1 MYFISLALWIKT
13 AALAIPGH
21 GIISI
26 LYSIMSFSIS
36 LVCFKCVESNGE
48 NQILT
53 SFHLDII
60 AVTDLVEVCV
70 HVGRRPQIQFQLKS
84 VNFHEAQKHRV
95 IKRKIL

>member
-1 MYFISLALWIKT
+1 MVSSQYCTVLCHLALV
-13 AALAIPGH
+13 LFV
-21 GIISI
+21 
-26 LYSIMSFSIS
+26 LN
-36 LVCFKCVESNGE
+36 VESNGE

-60 AVTDLVEVCV
+60 AVTDLVKVCV